1 MKVIFSRILILH
13 IILATSS
20 FLSAQ
25 KDDTFSSEVADTAD
39 VGENISVEKELDAE
53 AYDNDND
60 NVEEK
65 ELTWSDC
72 FIEVDSF
79 IVGGADLYVNTKK
92 FRDDPI
98 YNYEK
103 DPKKER
109 GIVSKLWYKFLRWL
123 DESVGFSI
131 PSFSGSL
138 LKYLIIGLGA
148 YLLLRFILQAELGSF
163 LRKKDVPLEEI
174 DSELVDADMSE
185 EDLSQLIEKAEQQ
198 GAYRL
203 AIRFRYLRALR
214 KLDDEKIILW
224 KSGKTNINYI
234 DEIKDLNL
242 RSMFMEITKVYEYIW
257 YGEYN
262 ISNVADYNE
271 QLRSF
276 QQLEAQI

>member
-25 KDDTFSSEVADTAD
+25 TDESFSSEVADTAD
-39 VGENISVEKELDAE
+39 VTENISVEEELDAE
-53 AYDNDND
+53 AYDIDNE
-60 NVEEK
+60 NIEEK

-234 DEIKDLNL
+234 DEIKNLNL

>member
-25 KDDTFSSEVADTAD
+25 TDETFSSEVADTAD
-39 VGENISVEKELDAE
+39 VTENISVEEGIDAE
-53 AYDNDND
+53 SYDIDNDNI
-60 NVEEK
+60 EEK

-92 FRDDPI
+92 FRDDPV

-234 DEIKDLNL
+234 DEIKNLTL

>member
-39 VGENISVEKELDAE
+39 VGENISVEEELDAE

>member
-25 KDDTFSSEVADTAD
+25 TDETFSSEVADTAD
-39 VGENISVEKELDAE
+39 VTENISVEEGIDAE
-53 AYDNDND
+53 SYDIDNDNI
-60 NVEEK
+60 EEK

-234 DEIKDLNL
+234 DEIKNLTL

>member
-39 VGENISVEKELDAE
+39 VGENISVEEELDAE

-163 LRKKDVPLEEI
+163 LRKKDVSLEEI

>member
-25 KDDTFSSEVADTAD
+25 TDDTFSSEVADTAD
-39 VGENISVEKELDAE
+39 VGENISVEEELDAE
-53 AYDNDND
+53 AYDIDND
-60 NVEEK
+60 NIEEK

-163 LRKKDVPLEEI
+163 LRKKDVSLEEI